1 MNTKGRL
8 PVLGLAVLAM
18 LVMTSCISTTTN
30 VAPKTDNADAA
41 RKYYQL
47 GARYFHNGNYEL
59 ARDRLQRAVAF
70 DPSLGIAHSVLAL
83 TFEQLDNVRLATEHH
98 KKAVRAEPSNYI
110 IRNAYAVFLCGQREF
125 DQAREEFERAAGI
138 PDNDDAEVTLTNAG
152 VCFSNKPD
160 FAQAETYFRR
170 ALDANPRYGEALL
183 QLSFLMYQQKEYLP
197 ARAFMQ
203 RYFASNRATPE
214 ALYLAVQIETSL
226 GNDRARTNYENQ
238 LLREFPRSAQA
249 RRVLAAS

>member
-1 MNTKGRL
+1 MGRL
-8 PVLGLAVLAM
+8 PVSGLAVLG
-18 LVMTSCISTTTN
+18 LVVASCISTTTN
-30 VAPKTDNADAA
+30 VAPRTDDADTA

-47 GARYFHNGNYEL
+47 GARYYRNGNFEM

-70 DPSLGIAHSVLAL
+70 DPDLGIAQSVLAL
-83 TFEQLDNVRLATEHH
+83 TFEQLDNARLAAEHH
-98 KKAVRAEPSNYI
+98 KKAVRAEPSNHI
-110 IRNAYAVFLCGQREF
+110 VRNAYAVFLCGRREF

-138 PDNDDAEVTLTNAG
+138 TENDDAEMTLTNAG

-170 ALDANPRYGEALL
+170 ALDVNPRYGEALL
-183 QLSFLMYQQKEYLP
+183 QMSFLMYQKEEYLQ

-203 RYFASNRATPE
+203 RYFANNRATPE

-226 GNDRARTNYENQ
+226 GDDRAREGYETQ
-238 LLREFPRSAQA
+238 LLRDFPRSAQA

>member
-1 MNTKGRL
+1 MKTTGRL
-8 PVLGLAVLAM
+8 PFTGMGVLAF
-18 LVMTSCISTTTN
+18 LVLTSCISTTSN
-30 VAPKTDNADAA
+30 VAPETDDEDTA

-47 GARYFHNGNYEL
+47 GARYFQNGNYTL

-70 DPSLGIAHSVLAL
+70 DPDLGIAHSVLAL
-83 TFEQLDNVRLATEHH
+83 TFEKLDNERLSEEHH
-98 KKAVRAEPSNYI
+98 RKAIRAEPENHPV
-110 IRNAYAVFLCGQREF
+110 RNAYAVFLCGRERYEE
-125 DQAREEFERAAGI
+125 AREQFERAAAI
-138 PDNDDAEVTLTNAG
+138 PDNDDAEMTLTNAG

-160 FAQAETYFRR
+160 YVQAEAYFRQ
-170 ALDANPRYGEALL
+170 ALEENPRYGEALL
-183 QLSFLMYQQKEYLP
+183 QIALLMYRTEEYLH

-203 RYFASNRATPE
+203 RYLANNRATPE

-226 GNDRARTNYENQ
+226 GDDRARTSYENQ